1 MYKKYDTA
9 TINME
14 TVVLKFY
21 SLVRF
26 NFCDELLF
34 HKVRKKYGWVGGG
47 GVPVLLLVQWYTKH
61 TTPFFCIK
69 DKNLVC
75 AFKTH

>member
-34 HKVRKKYGWVGGG
+34 HKVRKKYGWAGGEGGG
-47 GVPVLLLVQWYTKH
+47 E
-61 TTPFFCIK
+61 
-69 DKNLVC
+69 
-75 AFKTH
+75 

>member
-26 NFCDELLF
+26 YFCDELLF
-34 HKVRKKYGWVGGG
+34 HKVRKKYGWAGG
-47 GVPVLLLVQWYTKH
+47 GVASVTFSTMKYKTYD
-61 TTPFFCIK
+61 TIFCIK

>member
-26 NFCDELLF
+26 YFCDELLF
-34 HKVRKKYGWVGGG
+34 HKVRKKYGWAGVGGG
-47 GVPVLLLVQWYTKH
+47 GGSQCY
-61 TTPFFCIK
+61 F
-69 DKNLVC
+69 
-75 AFKTH
+75 